1 MTLSTRKGV
10 PRSAI
15 TLENDHDPHV
25 CKIGYNWRILRSEPG
40 VSSTLLSGIF
50 FLFPL
55 LLLFSL
61 LSLLSYSFFFFF
73 SLCLIFNRSHNCL
86 PVLPYPFLLFYT
98 VSNNPLSL
106 SFLSFYPVEMYILK
120 TVMAVPC
127 TKGVDYLL
135 ASFVQFP
142 PSLVPL
148 NGSQSDIQCDI
159 C

>member
-1 MTLSTRKGV
+1 MQSHLRTITIPMSAKLVIIGAYYGANLAFP
-10 PRSAI
+10 PRCFRVFS
-15 TLENDHDPHV
+15 
-25 CKIGYNWRILRSEPG
+25 
-40 VSSTLLSGIF
+40 F
-50 FLFPL
+50 
-55 LLLFSL
+55 FSL
-61 LSLLSYSFFFFF
+61 FFFSSHSYPYSLTLFFFFF